1 MNFNEVQY
9 YNLYIKVFFE
19 ISKKTREKEIDGV
32 KEREIERERKV
43 KLFFLGN

>member
-32 KEREIERERKV
+32 KEREIEREKSET
-43 KLFFLGN
+43 FFLGN